1 MNTSSSSSDIIF
13 PKSNRIF
20 YHAQKNKA
28 QSFAKTKT
36 DEEGR
41 TSPAVAV
48 SRHQKIQ
55 LYAIYSG
62 KSGGYREVM
71 VELIEKIDSILETQK
86 GTDFNPRREE
96 KKKQLSLSLPIYHY
110 QKLATYH
117 VENGMPIVEIVSRLI
132 DSLPN
137 YTDF

>member
-1 MNTSSSSSDIIF
+1 MTTSSDSSHIIY
-13 PKSNRIF
+13 PESSRILYYTQKS
-20 YHAQKNKA
+20 KE
-28 QSFAKTKT
+28 QSFTKTKT
-36 DEEGR
+36 GEEGR

-55 LYAIYSG
+55 LYAIYTG

-86 GTDFNPRREE
+86 GTEFNPRREE

-117 VENGMPIVEIVSRLI
+117 VENDMPIVEIVSRLI

-137 YTDF
+137 FPEI